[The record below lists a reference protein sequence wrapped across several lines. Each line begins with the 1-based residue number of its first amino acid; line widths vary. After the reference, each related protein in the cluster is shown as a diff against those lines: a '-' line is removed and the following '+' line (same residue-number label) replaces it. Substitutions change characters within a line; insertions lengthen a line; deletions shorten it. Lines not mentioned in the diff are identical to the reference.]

1 MAHRRARRVDTGHP
15 GEDRDGLRRE
25 GLRPARAHRDRGVG
39 VRVQFALWI
48 DPRQRGLLLSRG
60 PRRSGSAR
68 PAGRAGR
75 AGLHEPLSQGD
86 AAPSLPHARRRPGR
100 RPSLPLRTHAGRV
113 RGRCAGAAR
122 RYEEDPRR
130 DRLSAPRG
138 RAGAAP
144 RRRGRVPD
152 RLPAPRG
159 ARRHLDPHR
168 SLAGPR
174 AGRTGRPSG
183 EAGRRS
189 AHGPRHPR
197 HRRDR
202 GGRVASALGPQGPA
216 RPRRPDGGAVLK
228 AALFREH
235 GGAEKILY
243 EDYRDPVVSPAEVLV
258 RVKACALNHV
268 DMLLLDGRFPPPEG
282 LPHVNGCEVTGTIE
296 AVGAGV
302 TGWERGQRVI
312 IFPGFACGSC
322 EYCLR
327 GERTVCVRY
336 GYLGAHK
343 DGGYAEL
350 VRAPAANLLPL
361 PAAVSFEA
369 GAAVPLAMLTSWHA
383 LVAQAEVR
391 PGQTV
396 LVQAA
401 GSGVGSA
408 AIQIARLCGARVITT
423 VGADDKIEFAKSLG
437 AERVVNYRTQ
447 DFVEETKTWTGKRGV
462 DVVVEHIGGDTFE
475 QSVYALT
482 RLGTLV
488 TIGSHDTHWGRL
500 DLRHVYSRN
509 LRILGTN
516 LGSIVELKTVL
527 DHIVQGRLRPV
538 VDRAFP
544 LKDARA
550 AVQHVLDRKNK
561 GKVLLVS

>member
-1 MAHRRARRVDTGHP
+1 
-15 GEDRDGLRRE
+15 
-25 GLRPARAHRDRGVG
+25 
-39 VRVQFALWI
+39 
-48 DPRQRGLLLSRG
+48 
-60 PRRSGSAR
+60 
-68 PAGRAGR
+68 
-75 AGLHEPLSQGD
+75 
-86 AAPSLPHARRRPGR
+86 
-100 RPSLPLRTHAGRV
+100 
-113 RGRCAGAAR
+113 
-122 RYEEDPRR
+122 
-130 DRLSAPRG
+130 
-138 RAGAAP
+138 
-144 RRRGRVPD
+144 
-152 RLPAPRG
+152 
-159 ARRHLDPHR
+159 
-168 SLAGPR
+168 
-174 AGRTGRPSG
+174 
-183 EAGRRS
+183 
-189 AHGPRHPR
+189 
-197 HRRDR
+197 
-202 GGRVASALGPQGPA
+202 
-216 RPRRPDGGAVLK
+216 LK

-243 EDYRDPVVSPAEVLV
+243 EDYRDPAVTPAEVLV
-258 RVKACALNHV
+258 RVRACALNHV

-282 LPHVNGCEVTGTIE
+282 LPHVNGCEVTGTVE
-296 AVGAGV
+296 ATGAEVAGLQ
-302 TGWERGQRVI
+302 RGQRVVV
-312 IFPGFACGSC
+312 FPGFACGRC

-350 VRAPAANLLPL
+350 VKVPAANVLPL
-361 PAAVSFEA
+361 PDAIAFEA
-369 GAAVPLAMLTSWHA
+369 GAAVPLAMLTAWHA
-383 LVAQAEVR
+383 LVAQAGVR

-408 AIQIARLCGARVITT
+408 AIQIA
-423 VGADDKIEFAKSLG
+423 KSLG

-447 DFVEETKTWTGKRGV
+447 DFVEEAKTWTGKRGV

-500 DLRHVYSRN
+500 DLRHVYSKN

-516 LGSIVELKTVL
+516 LGSILELRTIL
-527 DHIVQGRLRPV
+527 DHVIQGRLRPV
-538 VDRAFP
+538 IDRAFP